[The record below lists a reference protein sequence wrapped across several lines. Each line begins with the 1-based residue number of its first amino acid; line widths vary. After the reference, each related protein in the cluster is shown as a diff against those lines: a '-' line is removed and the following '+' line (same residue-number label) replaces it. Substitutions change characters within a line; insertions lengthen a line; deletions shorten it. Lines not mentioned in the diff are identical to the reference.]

1 MDNFTVYQPNYSI
14 GTNAYSQIYSVCRPF
29 GKKIIAIGGE
39 NAIAAAKDRILN
51 AITDTDLSIVNFI
64 WYGGQSSYENVNLLM
79 NNQEVIDAD
88 MIFAIGGGKAID
100 TCKCLAVKMNKPVF
114 TFPTIASTCAACTTV
129 SIMYHPDG
137 AFQEPFFFDKTPTH
151 TFIQTEIIAKAPMKY
166 MWAGIGDTY
175 AKHYECVVSSRG
187 EELASYLALGVCISK
202 MCVDPLIR
210 YGQKAL
216 EDNQEGN
223 VSYELEQTVYAI
235 IVSTAMVSILVT
247 LDHTPNYNSGLAH
260 AIFYALTMFPVI
272 EERHLHGEVVGFGV
286 LLLLLCDGNEEQ
298 FKRIYNFNKSVGL
311 PTSLEEIEIT
321 NEDLEKVIKVIP
333 TMPDIKHYPYS
344 VTEEMLIAAFDK
356 LKHYNNQFKGRDD
369 Q

>member
-1 MDNFTVYQPNYSI
+1 MNNFTVYQPNYSI
-14 GTNAYSQIYSVCRPF
+14 GTDAYSQIYSVCRPF

-39 NAIAAAKDRILN
+39 NAIAASKDAILETIAN
-51 AITDTDLSIVNFI
+51 TDLAISNFL
-64 WYGGQSSYENVNLLM
+64 WYGGKATYENIDKLM
-79 NNQEVIDAD
+79 ADQQVKDAD

-100 TCKCLAVKMNKPVF
+100 TCKCLAVKMDKPVF

-129 SIMYHPDG
+129 AIIYNPDG
-137 AFQEPFFFDKTPTH
+137 TFKEPFFFDKTPVH

-187 EELASYLALGVCISK
+187 EVLPSYLALGACISK
-202 MCVDPLIR
+202 MCVDPLIQ

-216 EDNQEGN
+216 ADNEEGK
-223 VSYELEQTVYAI
+223 VSFELEQTVYAI

-272 EERHLHGEVVGFGV
+272 EENHLHGEVVGFGV
-286 LLLLLCDGNEEQ
+286 LLLLLCDDNEEQ

-333 TMPDIKHYPYS
+333 TMTDIKHYPYQ
-344 VTEEMLIAAFDK
+344 VTEEMLTKAFNK
-356 LKHYNNQFKGRDD
+356 LKNYYNE
-369 Q
+369 